1 MSTRDG
7 GTVLPTSNVTQDYL
21 KAIYSAVEWGGPAM
35 SVSALASRMGVSA
48 STASETVRRLAEEG
62 LVHHERYGGI
72 SLTGPGRR
80 AALKMVRRH
89 RLIETLLVEHLGYA
103 WDEVH
108 DEAEVLEH
116 AVSDLLI
123 ERVDA
128 LLGHPVRDPHG
139 DPIPSGD
146 GEVSVP
152 QARPLAETP
161 AGEGG
166 RVVRIS
172 DAEPQVLRHLGDVG
186 VRLDAEVT
194 VVETRPYVGTTLFTV
209 TQPGESQGQEVE
221 LGDPA
226 VAAVWV
232 TR

>member
-1 MSTRDG
+1 MSQ
-7 GTVLPTSNVTQDYL
+7 LPTSNVTQDYL
-21 KAIYSAVEWGGPAM
+21 KAIYAAVEWGGPAT
-35 SVSALASRMGVSA
+35 SVSALAARMGVSA
-48 STASETVRRLAEEG
+48 STASETVRRLADEG

-72 SLTGPGRR
+72 SLTGRGRQ
-80 AALKMVRRH
+80 AALAMVRRH
-89 RLIETLLVEHLGYA
+89 RLIETLLVEHLGYE

-116 AVSDLLI
+116 AVSDLLV
-123 ERVDA
+123 ERIDR

-139 DPIPSGD
+139 DPIPTAG
-146 GEVSVP
+146 GEVTVP
-152 QARPLAETP
+152 PTRPLAQTP

-172 DAEPQVLRHLGDVG
+172 DAEPQVLRHLADVG
-186 VRLDAEVT
+186 VRLDTHVAVLEA
-194 VVETRPYVGTTLFTV
+194 RPYVGTTLFTV
-209 TQPGESQGQEVE
+209 TPPGESAGEPVE

-232 TR
+232 TA

>member
-1 MSTRDG
+1 MTRDG
-7 GTVLPTSNVTQDYL
+7 AAPLPTSNVSQDYL
-21 KAIYSAVEWGGPAM
+21 KAIYAAVEWGGPAT
-35 SVSALASRMGVSA
+35 SVGALAARMGVSA
-48 STASETVRRLAEEG
+48 STASETVRRLADEG

-72 SLTGPGRR
+72 SLTGRGREV
-80 AALKMVRRH
+80 ALAMVRRH
-89 RLIETLLVEHLGYA
+89 RLIETLLVEHLGYE

-123 ERVDA
+123 ERIDA

-139 DPIPSGD
+139 DPIPSVA
-146 GEVSVP
+146 GEVSLP
-152 QARPLAETP
+152 PTRPLAETP
-161 AGEGG
+161 AGGGG

-172 DAEPQVLRHLGDVG
+172 DAEPQVLRHLADVG
-186 VRLDAEVT
+186 MRLDAHVT
-194 VVETRPYVGTTLFTV
+194 VVEERPYVGTTLFSV
-209 TQPGESQGQEVE
+209 TQPGESEATAVE

>member
-1 MSTRDG
+1 MTGDAGTR
-7 GTVLPTSNVTQDYL
+7 LPTSNVSQDYL
-21 KAIYSAVEWGGPAM
+21 KAIYAAVEWGGPAT
-35 SVSALASRMGVSA
+35 SVSALAARMGVSA
-48 STASETVRRLAEEG
+48 STASETVRRLADEG

-72 SLTGPGRR
+72 SLTGRGRE
-80 AALKMVRRH
+80 AALAMVRRH
-89 RLIETLLVEHLGYA
+89 RLIETLLVEHLGYE

-116 AVSDLLI
+116 AVSDLLV

-139 DPIPSGD
+139 DPIPSAS
-146 GEVSVP
+146 GEVSLP
-152 QARPLAETP
+152 PTRPLGETP

-172 DAEPQVLRHLGDVG
+172 DAEPQVLRHLADVG
-186 VRLDAEVT
+186 MNLDAHVE
-194 VVETRPYVGTTLFTV
+194 VVEVRPYVGTTLFAV
-209 TQPGESQGQEVE
+209 TQPGESHAASVE

>member
-1 MSTRDG
+1 MST
-7 GTVLPTSNVTQDYL
+7 LPSSNVTQDYL
-21 KAIYSAVEWGGPAM
+21 KAIYAAVEWGGPAT
-35 SVSALASRMGVSA
+35 SVSALAARMGVSA
-48 STASETVRRLAEEG
+48 STASETVRRLADEG

-72 SLTGPGRR
+72 SLTERGRH
-80 AALKMVRRH
+80 AALAMVRRH

-116 AVSDLLI
+116 AVSDLLV
-123 ERVDA
+123 ERIDR

-139 DPIPSGD
+139 DPIPTAG
-146 GEVSVP
+146 GEVALP
-152 QARPLAETP
+152 PTRPLADTP

-172 DAEPQVLRHLGDVG
+172 DAEPQVLRHLADVG
-186 VRLDAEVT
+186 VHLDAHVA
-194 VVETRPYVGTTLFTV
+194 VVEARPYVGTTLFTV
-209 TQPGESQGQEVE
+209 TQPGERAGEPVE

-232 TR
+232 TV

>member
-1 MSTRDG
+1 VTR
-7 GTVLPTSNVTQDYL
+7 LPTSNVTQDYL
-21 KAIYSAVEWGGPAM
+21 KAIYAAVEWGGPAT

-48 STASETVRRLAEEG
+48 STASETVRRLADEG

-72 SLTGPGRR
+72 SLTGRGRE
-80 AALKMVRRH
+80 AALAMVRRH
-89 RLIETLLVEHLGYA
+89 RLIETLLVEHLGYG

-108 DEAEVLEH
+108 DEAEILEH
-116 AVSDLLI
+116 AVSDVLV
-123 ERVDA
+123 ERIDR

-139 DPIPSGD
+139 DPIPTVG
-146 GEVSVP
+146 GEVTLP
-152 QARPLAETP
+152 PARPLAQTP

-172 DAEPQVLRHLGDVG
+172 DAEPQVLRHLADVG
-186 VRLDAEVT
+186 VCLDAHVA
-194 VVETRPYVGTTLFTV
+194 VVEARPYVGTTLFTV
-209 TQPGESQGQEVE
+209 TAPGESGGGTVE

-232 TR
+232 TA